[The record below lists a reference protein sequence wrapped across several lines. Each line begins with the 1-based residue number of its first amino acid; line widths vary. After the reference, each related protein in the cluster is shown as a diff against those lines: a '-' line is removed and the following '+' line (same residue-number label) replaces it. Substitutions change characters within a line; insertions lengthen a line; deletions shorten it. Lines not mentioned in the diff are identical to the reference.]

1 MKIQETSVAIC
12 SVSSKSIIPAC
23 KMLLSPKAQAA
34 FSQGTSFQ
42 PTDCREGYWCVAVWG
57 SHPWYWVSQVTRKRC
72 RNPKP
77 GPPRPSGRVSSN
89 RSRRFPWPANA
100 SKAADTTWIAQCLL
114 RDCFYPKVWHCQI
127 VRFSRSHFCR
137 ALKLA
142 HHPGPLWGNGV
153 PHKIELIKFSHV
165 DRCNL
170 IRFRTVWQVPHST
183 ERRLCNSSPSCVDPA
198 FPTKLIIQAATAT
211 MKKINAATISRI

>member
-1 MKIQETSVAIC
+1 MCSGVRLTSLV
-12 SVSSKSIIPAC
+12 
-23 KMLLSPKAQAA
+23 LSQLFP
-34 FSQGTSFQ
+34 
-42 PTDCREGYWCVAVWG
+42 
-57 SHPWYWVSQVTRKRC
+57 VTQKRC
-72 RNPKP
+72 RSNPKP

-100 SKAADTTWIAQCLL
+100 KSAAAETTWIEKHLRLPQCLL

-170 IRFRTVWQVPHST
+170 IRFRTVWLASATLNRTSALQLLTVLCWSRFSNQVDHTSCH
-183 ERRLCNSSPSCVDPA
+183 CNHEKNKCCDNITNLTNWA
-198 FPTKLIIQAATAT
+198 
-211 MKKINAATISRI
+211 SRAMS

>member
-1 MKIQETSVAIC
+1 
-12 SVSSKSIIPAC
+12 
-23 KMLLSPKAQAA
+23 MLLSPKAQAA
-34 FSQGTSFQ
+34 FSQSTSFQ

-57 SHPWYWVSQVTRKRC
+57 SHPWYWVSQVTRNRC

-100 SKAADTTWIAQCLL
+100 SKAAETTWS
-114 RDCFYPKVWHCQI
+114 DCPMPVARLFVRSPDTKFY
-127 VRFSRSHFCR
+127 R
-137 ALKLA
+137 ALKLT

-198 FPTKLIIQAATAT
+198 FPTKLIMQAATAT
-211 MKKINAATISRI
+211 MKKKCCENITNLTNWASRAMS